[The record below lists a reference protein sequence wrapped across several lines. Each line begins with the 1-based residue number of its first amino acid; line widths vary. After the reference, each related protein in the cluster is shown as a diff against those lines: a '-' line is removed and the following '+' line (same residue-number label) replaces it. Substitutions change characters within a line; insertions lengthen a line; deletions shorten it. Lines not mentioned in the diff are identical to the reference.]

1 MNYYLQYKNTFD
13 FGNRVQR
20 QYLYQNPR
28 NFYRISR
35 YENVDGEVKSL
46 VGNNSSI
53 IFVIGI
59 YENKVN
65 CIKINEIRPQIF
77 LRWFSTL
84 IKNGITVEDIDKIF
98 WENCKKD
105 NYNSILEKQYSQYY
119 DGGRFLESPKYINS
133 LVEVLFK

>member
-1 MNYYLQYKNTFD
+1 MAVNYYLQYKNTFD

-53 IFVIGI
+53 ILVKLSSEATSQLVAICVNPPKMTQGLIAAVII
-59 YENKVN
+59 S
-65 CIKINEIRPQIF
+65 
-77 LRWFSTL
+77 L
-84 IKNGITVEDIDKIF
+84 
-98 WENCKKD
+98 
-105 NYNSILEKQYSQYY
+105 
-119 DGGRFLESPKYINS
+119 SPYK
-133 LVEVLFK
+133 